1 MAATEAAPPTRAP
14 LQQKANGVAVA
25 VGKIGYDARVSVVD
39 HLDELR
45 TRLTVCLPAVAV
57 ASACAHGALSRRAAR
72 T

>member
-1 MAATEAAPPTRAP
+1 M
-14 LQQKANGVAVA
+14 AVA

-45 TRLTVCLPAVAV
+45 TRLTVCLAAVAV